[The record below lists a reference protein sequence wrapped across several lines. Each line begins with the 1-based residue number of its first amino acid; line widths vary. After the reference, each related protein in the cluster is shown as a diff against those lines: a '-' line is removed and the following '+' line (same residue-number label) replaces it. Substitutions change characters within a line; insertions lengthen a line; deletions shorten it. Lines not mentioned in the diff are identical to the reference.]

1 MVAVRDAEGV
11 PSSMTVSVVRRE
23 SRGAAAVRAEE
34 STKDCKRGEWSG
46 DGIVVDSVDK
56 KGGSDNELGN

>member
-1 MVAVRDAEGV
+1 
-11 PSSMTVSVVRRE
+11 MTVSVVRRE

-34 STKDCKRGEWSG
+34 STNDCKRGEWSG
-46 DGIVVDSVDK
+46 DGIVVDFVDK

>member
-1 MVAVRDAEGV
+1 
-11 PSSMTVSVVRRE
+11 MTVSVIRRE

-34 STKDCKRGEWSG
+34 STKDCKRGERSG

-56 KGGSDNELGN
+56 KGVRDNELGN